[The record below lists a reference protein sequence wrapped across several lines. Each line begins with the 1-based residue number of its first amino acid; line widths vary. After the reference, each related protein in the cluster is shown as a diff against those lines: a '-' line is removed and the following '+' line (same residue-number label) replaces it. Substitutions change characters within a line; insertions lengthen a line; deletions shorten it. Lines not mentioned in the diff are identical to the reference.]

1 MKQPPL
7 DLFGE
12 VAILESDIV
21 AWVAAVAPRWLE
33 PPRSFHSY
41 CTAYDI
47 AGKVRAAKLAGV
59 FDSIIEKPDRVYHA
73 RLSLA
78 AIV

>member
-1 MKQPPL
+1 MRQPAY

-12 VAILESDIV
+12 IPVLESDLT

-33 PPRSFHSY
+33 PPRQFRNY
-41 CTAYDI
+41 VRNYDV

-59 FDSIIEKPDRVYHA
+59 FETIIEHPRIAYHA